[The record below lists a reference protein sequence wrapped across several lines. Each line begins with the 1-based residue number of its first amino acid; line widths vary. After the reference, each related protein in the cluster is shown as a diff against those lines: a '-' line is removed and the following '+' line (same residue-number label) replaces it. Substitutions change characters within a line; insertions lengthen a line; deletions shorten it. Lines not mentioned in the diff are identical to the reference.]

1 MSDGEPEY
9 IEVSVEKPKR
19 VLSEK
24 QKANLAK
31 GREKKQKLIAEDM
44 ETKANRKLEERFDRL
59 VSMFEK
65 IQLPAP
71 EVQERIKQKRTVKQ
85 PQPEPDEEEEADAPP
100 PPVKQ
105 RIEKPRATVMVAPTK
120 QISFSFR

>member
-19 VLSEK
+19 VLTEK

-71 EVQERIKQKRTVKQ
+71 EVQERIKQKRAVKP
-85 PQPEPDEEEEADAPP
+85 PQPEAEEGEEPP
-100 PPVKQ
+100 ASVKQ